1 MGVILAS
8 SFREPRGFF
17 RLISAHPTW
26 LFLLGFSPKMMLPW
40 SIFKRG
46 RNKDPDAMLSQS
58 HPVPVPGVVDLGHS
72 WAETTPKYREIG
84 VIEKK
89 NHF

>member
-1 MGVILAS
+1 
-8 SFREPRGFF
+8 
-17 RLISAHPTW
+17 
-26 LFLLGFSPKMMLPW
+26 
-40 SIFKRG
+40 
-46 RNKDPDAMLSQS
+46 MLSQS
-58 HPVPVPGVVDLGHS
+58 HPVPIPGVVDLGHS